1 MKSHMASWIPTTSKA
16 DKLSANEWKL
26 EISKSAIEPN
36 KNHLLSKVAAGIE
49 IDVAYWFGFNRARV
63 GKVYASI

>member
-1 MKSHMASWIPTTSKA
+1 VR
-16 DKLSANEWKL
+16 LNQ
-26 EISKSAIEPN
+26 N

-63 GKVYASI
+63 GKVSASI